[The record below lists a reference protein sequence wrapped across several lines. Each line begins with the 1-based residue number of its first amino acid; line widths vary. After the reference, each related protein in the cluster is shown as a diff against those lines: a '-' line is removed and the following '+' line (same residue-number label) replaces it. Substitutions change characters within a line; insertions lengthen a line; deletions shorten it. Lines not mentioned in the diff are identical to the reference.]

1 MTENPTTADQ
11 TEEQTETGSEERPEK
26 STYTIRATRVFEMD
40 FTTPQLEAMVEQTDA
55 DGFGQAVE
63 RAFLDREVEFI
74 EPEQKLIG
82 ADVDAE
88 YE

>member
-1 MTENPTTADQ
+1 MTENPTTDQ
-11 TEEQTETGSEERPEK
+11 TDEQSDIDERPEK

-40 FTTPQLEAMVEQTDA
+40 FTHSQLDAMVERTDA
-55 DGFGQAVE
+55 DGVGQAVE

-74 EPEQKLIG
+74 EPEQKLLG

-88 YE
+88 YEE